1 VLGPEFDSPQVHKY
15 SSKVDGFELTGKV
28 AKSKL
33 AGHSQLNFEIADLGG
48 NRNDLWVVLSSYG
61 ISLDQGVFPLAGCA
75 SCGQGSSLSHTLRR
89 PRFGGAFLFPNI
101 VPVPYSRNLA
111 NVRPVT

>member
-1 VLGPEFDSPQVHKY
+1 MSNPHNLPAGPSSRKEATMATNFFSASVLGSNVESALNRVARY
-15 SSKVDGFELTGKV
+15 VGKVDGFELTGKV

-61 ISLDQGVFPLAGCA
+61 ISLDQGV
-75 SCGQGSSLSHTLRR
+75 SHWQD
-89 PRFGGAFLFPNI
+89 
-101 VPVPYSRNLA
+101 VPAVGKA
-111 NVRPVT
+111 VA